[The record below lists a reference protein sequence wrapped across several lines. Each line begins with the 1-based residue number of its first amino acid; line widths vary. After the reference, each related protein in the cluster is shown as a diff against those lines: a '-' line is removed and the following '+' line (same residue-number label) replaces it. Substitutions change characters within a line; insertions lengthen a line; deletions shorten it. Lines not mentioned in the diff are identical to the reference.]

1 FIVGLSTIKSADQI
15 IVLDRG
21 TILEKGS
28 HDELMKKRGRYYDMY
43 KTQMEGNQS
52 A

>member
-1 FIVGLSTIKSADQI
+1 M
-15 IVLDRG
+15 
-21 TILEKGS
+21 ILEKGS